1 MRTTVRQ
8 YMSFG
13 RPARVLLAN
22 EAVEAAG
29 LLMLAP
35 YLADHLTHRLGLAI
49 WLAGFIL
56 ALRHFSEGLFVIGGT
71 LADRLGYKPM
81 IVGGCLVKAL
91 GSALF
96 GLSAQV
102 SWLVAAAVLT
112 GVASAFLIPANRA
125 YLAQAESGREVEA
138 FAMASVLRR
147 IGILAGPLAG
157 ISLITAGFPLL
168 CLISAGMFAALAVVQ
183 WSLLPSCPGASA
195 GSGRPLVAEWREAL
209 RNRLFLAFAGTMFC
223 SYALLFQLSFGLP
236 LEVRRVS
243 GGRAGV
249 TALFVL
255 SALLGL
261 VFQVRLTLWCERR
274 WTPGQAM
281 ARGLVLMGVAFV
293 PLMLPPL
300 HGGTPVRLLPLL
312 ACAAILTVGTMMVL
326 PFELAT
332 IATLSRGRA
341 IGTYYSV
348 NNLLSGI
355 GIVCGNLLSA
365 AAMGMSHRTGV
376 GGLPWLVLLALA
388 VLSAAALT
396 AVNRGDRLSPAR
408 LAPATVG
415 AGGG

>member
-8 YMSFG
+8 FMSFG
-13 RPARVLLAN
+13 RPARVLIAN
-22 EAVEAAG
+22 EGAEAAG

-49 WLAGFIL
+49 WLAGAIL

-71 LADRLGYKPM
+71 LADRIGYKPV
-81 IVGGCLVKAL
+81 IVAGCLVKAL

-96 GLSAQV
+96 GLSGQV
-102 SWLVAAAVLT
+102 PWLVTASVLT

-125 YLAQAESGREVEA
+125 YLARAESGREVEA
-138 FAMASVLRR
+138 FAMASVCRR
-147 IGILAGPLAG
+147 IGVLVGPLAG
-157 ISLITAGFPLL
+157 VALIAAGFPLL
-168 CLISAGMFAALAVVQ
+168 CLISAAMFGVLAAVQ
-183 WSLLPSCPGASA
+183 WRLLPPCPGASA
-195 GSGRPLVAEWREAL
+195 DAGRPLLAEWREAL
-209 RNRLFLAFAGTMFC
+209 RNRLFLAFAATMFA

-243 GGRAGV
+243 GGRSWV
-249 TALFVL
+249 TALFVV

-281 ARGLVLMGVAFV
+281 ARGLVIMGLAFV
-293 PLMLPPL
+293 PLIPPPAP
-300 HGGTPVRLLPLL
+300 GGTLVRLVPFL
-312 ACAAILTVGTMMVL
+312 ACAAMLTIGTMMVL

-365 AAMGMSHRTGV
+365 AAMGMSRRTGLA
-376 GGLPWLVLLALA
+376 GLPWLVLLLLA

-396 AVNRGDRLSPAR
+396 AVNRGGRLSPAR
-408 LAPATVG
+408 FTREPVG
-415 AGGG
+415 AGP